1 VKLKLK
7 GNIMS
12 VASQFSFGNA
22 AVLTTGTLS
31 GNRGVTAGTTS
42 TSFIEFNGNVSTAGQ
57 FDSSN
62 TAPTSNTRL
71 NYNGDLYATSFI
83 GGNKPRVVTITDA
96 TSVTMN
102 ADTTDIASQTNTQ
115 SAGTLTINAVTGTLY
130 DGQKIIFR
138 LQSANTQTFSW
149 NAVFVG
155 SSDISLPSTSTGSN
169 KYDYMGFIY
178 NSTATKWQLLAKNF
192 GF

>member
-1 VKLKLK
+1 
-7 GNIMS
+7 MS
-12 VASQFSFGNA
+12 VASQLSFGNA

-31 GNRGVTAGTTS
+31 GNRGVSAGTTS

-57 FDSSN
+57 FDSGN
-62 TAPTSNTRL
+62 TSPTASTRL

-83 GGNKPRVVTITDA
+83 GVNKPRIVTIADA
-96 TSVTMN
+96 NSVTMN

-115 SAGTLTINAVTGTLY
+115 AVGTLTINAITGTLF

-138 LQSANTQTFSW
+138 LQSTNIQTFSW
-149 NAVFVG
+149 NNIFSG
-155 SSDISLPSTSTGSN
+155 SIDLSLPSTSSGSN